1 MSILKEAIKL
11 IKESDPAKIE
21 EILNNMT
28 KKNVNFEN
36 LNNHE
41 LNPTFMDVLPI
52 IPNPH
57 NLGKNSDPLSLIYSQ
72 FVSNTDIPPALPV
85 FSFLSYLSAFA
96 VNNNIMYKHPTS
108 PADYLN
114 TWTLILAPS
123 GSAKTLSSKVIE
135 KSIPKNI
142 DDEPMITPNFEG
154 ADGSAAFVAELA
166 KAEKKIDNFGKPIQ
180 PIFWIE
186 DEYSQFMKKLMP
198 NGSMV
203 ETRKIMLKI
212 HDNDKAKRITKKETV
227 ETESLVMSAL
237 FLNTIDSFAR
247 NFDQESINDGLGRRH
262 NFIYAERS
270 KKTTATYDLEK
281 VVNSL
286 KPTFDKFFTKV
297 KTNIIYTYSP
307 ECREIYDHF
316 YMVYKE
322 KFDEILGP
330 ETNGTFFRTYFML
343 AWKYAAIFH
352 MLLEEKGTVIQ
363 PKSFDYGIKVS
374 LMFLTS
380 IKRFI
385 DYKIDLNSGAKAVRK
400 EYLNKRADKELNNL
414 DKYKEYLLD
423 NPEISLRDFN
433 RKFTFKKA
441 DSLKI
446 IKTIKANNMIKY
458 HPLFDVLAKEEAKI
472 KTSKPRAKKT
482 TSEAFFDDDTSI
494 FDKI

>member
-1 MSILKEAIKL
+1 MNILKEAIKL
-11 IKESDPAKIE
+11 IKEKDPKKIE
-21 EILNNMT
+21 EILNNM
-28 KKNVNFEN
+28 KGNNVNFEN
-36 LNNHE
+36 LNNYE
-41 LNPTFMDVLPI
+41 LNPSFMDVLPI

-57 NLGKNSDPLSLIYSQ
+57 NLGKNTDPLSLIYSQ
-72 FVSNTDIPPALPV
+72 FVANTDIPPALPV
-85 FSFLSYLSAFA
+85 FSFLSYLSAFT

-123 GSAKTLSSKVIE
+123 SSAKTLSSKLIE
-135 KSIPKNI
+135 KSIPKNL
-142 DDEPMITPNFEG
+142 DGEPMITPNFEG

-198 NGSMV
+198 GGSMV
-203 ETRKIMLKI
+203 ETRKVMLKI
-212 HDNDKAKRITKKETV
+212 HDNEKAKRITKKETV

-270 KKTTATYDLEK
+270 KKATATYDRDDI
-281 VVNSL
+281 VNSL
-286 KPTFDKFFTKV
+286 KPNFDKFFSRV

-316 YMVYKE
+316 FIVYKE
-322 KFDEILGP
+322 KFDEILGE

-352 MLLEEKGTVIQ
+352 MLLEEKGTEIQ
-363 PKSFDYGIKVS
+363 PKCFDYGIKVS

-380 IKRFI
+380 IKRFL
-385 DYKIDLNSGAKAVRK
+385 DYKIDLKSGAKEVRNSYLKNRAV
-400 EYLNKRADKELNNL
+400 KELSNL
-414 DKYKEYLLD
+414 DKYRDFLLD
-423 NPEISLRDFN
+423 NPEITLRDFN
-433 RKFTFKKA
+433 RKYNMKKA

-446 IKTIKANNMIKY
+446 IKTVKANNLIKY
-458 HPLFDVLAKEEAKI
+458 HPLFDVLEKEEEKAKS
-472 KTSKPRAKKT
+472 TKPRAKKT
-482 TSEAFFDDDTSI
+482 TSQAFFDDDTGI